1 MHCTAEDVTTNEL
14 RASMFGANKHTCVQF
29 TRFCCNAHA
38 YNNKRL
44 LAFEFSVDL
53 VLNLQ

>member
-1 MHCTAEDVTTNEL
+1 MHCTAEDVTNEL